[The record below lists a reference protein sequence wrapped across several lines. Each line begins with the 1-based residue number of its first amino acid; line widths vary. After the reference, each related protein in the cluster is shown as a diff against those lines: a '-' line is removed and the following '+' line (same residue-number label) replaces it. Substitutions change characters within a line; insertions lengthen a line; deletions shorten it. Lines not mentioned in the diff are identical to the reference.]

1 MTVHLKKLSVGSQSL
16 ETLRAWQALHLSETG
31 QLVHVT
37 RNRPRRAEEILDGGS
52 IYWIIKGVM
61 IARQNIIDLA
71 EVQRADGQVAC
82 GLVLSPDLIAT
93 VPTKMRIFQGWRYL
107 EAKDAP
113 ADLTDPVD
121 ESMPPALVAELRE
134 LGVL

>member
-16 ETLRAWQALHLSETG
+16 ETLRAWQVLRLSETG
-31 QLVHVT
+31 RLIHVT
-37 RNRPRRAEEILDGGS
+37 SNRPRRAEEILDGGS

-82 GLVLSPDLIAT
+82 GLVLSSDLVAT

-107 EAKDAP
+107 EADDAP

-121 ESMPPALVAELRE
+121 ESMPPALVEELRE

>member
-1 MTVHLKKLSVGSQSL
+1 MS
-16 ETLRAWQALHLSETG
+16 
-31 QLVHVT
+31 
-37 RNRPRRAEEILDGGS
+37 
-52 IYWIIKGVM
+52 
-61 IARQNIIDLA
+61 ARQNIVDLA

-107 EAKDAP
+107 ETGDAP